1 MKKQAN
7 ISSLAFLILL
17 MSFLIVGCEQVSL
30 TDPDNPDSTVNKE
43 AEVEEEPIP
52 TPREMM
58 SILTQEKLSS
68 LNPNKVVSYFDAS
81 AMNMAYEGLYRLNK
95 DGEIIPAN
103 ADGSIK
109 IENNLA
115 TISLQD
121 SQWSN
126 GQAVT
131 AEDYVYSWQ
140 QLVNPQH
147 NNPYKSLLTGKIAQ
161 AQEIVENEA
170 DIKDLGVRAIDDK
183 TLEITLADDTVTVET
198 LEKLLSLPQLAP
210 LPKDFIQKVGY
221 DDYGSESAKTLFNG
235 PYTINGWSQNW
246 ETWQFVNN
254 AEYANNAKLSFPSQ
268 SISYTHISSESL
280 AEESFT
286 NQLADI
292 TYSFDDKSEYPNITN
307 YSLIYNQSNPDRKE
321 TVLANEELRAIL
333 SQAINKNN
341 IVKRLE
347 GNYTIQSANS
357 LNPSVNDKI
366 KENNDT
372 SDNLDQEF
380 NQLLDELDY
389 QALELNL
396 LTDESNASI
405 AIANT
410 IKDELENN
418 LSHLVINIKSM
429 PIDTQ
434 RNFMNDHDFD
444 ISLISSQNY
453 FHTNN
458 SLIYSNLPI
467 NVSEVSTNL
476 SLSDTDVLAIENK
489 IINNHTITPI
499 VNITKGI
506 SENDD
511 SVVNSPYRSQGFLF
525 DFENTDYDKNETTI
539 PIPTEEEE
547 TE

>member
-1 MKKQAN
+1 MKKHKN
-7 ISSLAFLILL
+7 ISSLTFLILL

-68 LNPNKVVSYFDAS
+68 LNPNKVVSYFDSS

-95 DGEIIPAN
+95 EGDIIPAN
-103 ADGSIK
+103 AEGAIE

-147 NNPYKSLLTGKIAQ
+147 NNPYKSLLTGKITQ

-170 DIKDLGVRAIDDK
+170 DVKDLGVRAVNDK
-183 TLEITLADDTVTVET
+183 TLEITLADDAVTGET
-198 LEKLLSLPQLAP
+198 LEKLLALPQLAP

-221 DDYGSESAKTLFNG
+221 DNYGSESAKTLFNG

-246 ETWQFVNN
+246 ETWQFVEN
-254 AEYANNAKLSFPSQ
+254 AEYANNAELSFPSQ

-286 NQLADI
+286 HQLADI
-292 TYSFDDKSEYPNITN
+292 TYSFDDKSEYTNIMN
-307 YSLIYNQSNPDRKE
+307 YSLLYNQSNPDMKE

-333 SQAINKNN
+333 SQAINKDN

-347 GNYTIQSANS
+347 GNYTIQAANS

-366 KENNDT
+366 NKNNDT
-372 SDNLDQEF
+372 ANNLDEDF

-418 LSHLVINIKSM
+418 LSHLVVNIKSM
-429 PIDTQ
+429 PVDTQ
-434 RNFMNDHDFD
+434 RNFMANHDFD

-458 SLIYSNLPI
+458 SLIYSRLPI
-467 NVSEVSTNL
+467 DVPELPNTL
-476 SLSDTDVLAIENK
+476 SLSDTEILAIEDK
-489 IINNHTITPI
+489 MINNHSITPI

-506 SENDD
+506 VENDD
-511 SVVNSPYRSQGFLF
+511 SVINSPYHSQGFLF
-525 DFENTDYDKNETTI
+525 DFENTDYNKNETTI
-539 PIPTEEEE
+539 PIPSEEEKE
-547 TE
+547 

>member
-1 MKKQAN
+1 MKKHEN

-43 AEVEEEPIP
+43 SEVEEEPIP

-58 SILTQEKLSS
+58 SILTQEKISS

-95 DGEIIPAN
+95 EGDIIPAN
-103 ADGSIK
+103 AEGAIE

-170 DIKDLGVRAIDDK
+170 DIKDLGVRAVNDK
-183 TLEITLADDTVTVET
+183 TLEITLADEAVTGET
-198 LEKLLSLPQLAP
+198 LEKLLALPQLAP
-210 LPKDFIQKVGY
+210 LPKNFIQKVGY

-246 ETWQFVNN
+246 ETWQFVEN
-254 AEYANNAKLSFPSQ
+254 AEYANNAELSFPSQ

-286 NQLADI
+286 HQLADI
-292 TYSFDDKSEYPNITN
+292 TYSFDDKSEYTNITN
-307 YSLIYNQSNPDRKE
+307 YSLVYNQSNPDMKQ

-366 KENNDT
+366 NKNNDT
-372 SDNLDQEF
+372 SDNLNEDF

-418 LSHLVINIKSM
+418 LSHLVVNIKSM
-429 PIDTQ
+429 PVDTQ
-434 RNFMNDHDFD
+434 RNFMANHDFD

-458 SLIYSNLPI
+458 SLIYSRLPI
-467 NVSEVSTNL
+467 DVSEVPNTL
-476 SLSDTDVLAIENK
+476 SLSDTEVLAIEDK
-489 IINNHTITPI
+489 MINNHSITPI
-499 VNITKGI
+499 VNITKGVT
-506 SENDD
+506 ENDN
-511 SVVNSPYRSQGFLF
+511 SVINSPYHSQGFLF
-525 DFENTDYDKNETTI
+525 DFENTDYNKNETTI
-539 PIPTEEEE
+539 PIPSEDEEKE
-547 TE
+547 